1 MNSPHTTNR
10 STLKTFISKS
20 VQKTLLKLPSACRLG
35 LLFILLSYLTSC
47 SWILIP
53 RKQKV
58 NFQTENK
65 DSKVFIRNELVG
77 KGKSFTA
84 KLDKFGVQQV
94 IIRTPDCKDAFDVI
108 VPVKRTVARPLLVIL
123 SYGFFVYPGLVD
135 MYIEDDK
142 FFPYNK
148 YIPLKSGNL
157 LEKRS
162 NNQKYVKLEAIK
174 LKIDDKNKDIRY
186 IDDVEYTTHPNIIK
200 DIEARELEFF
210 SDERKREQKE
220 AAKAAKRK
228 KTAKEQLVSESE
240 KNEVHYDDTKFSE
253 MVFNTLKT
261 TGYIDTVNKV
271 FQDNNNTVYLEGV
284 IKKSHLYEIETNFA
298 SFYKTKLNITWY
310 ILNSYGEKLDSQNF
324 WSYSGNFP
332 GLFLAKDKSYQ
343 MYADA
348 VDFSYFTLLKSEQF
362 QKYLAVDSN
371 YSINDQVLTLK
382 KPTKVV
388 KEIGDATAA
397 AVSIKRSD
405 KGHGSGFAITHD
417 GYILTNYHVIAGDY
431 AGRPDDIKVVL
442 SDGEEI
448 PVNVVRYNK
457 ARDLALLKVEKNF
470 DVVFEL
476 KGEKSYKKLSEI
488 YAVGTPKSLEL
499 GQSVSLGILSN
510 ERKVNSGSML
520 QVNMSINPGNSGGAL
535 FDKAGALHGVV
546 TSKLVGFATEG
557 VGFAIPS
564 YLIPSYL
571 NLKVD

>member
-1 MNSPHTTNR
+1 MKSPHIR
-10 STLKTFISKS
+10 TLSNIFHFLNPHNI
-20 VQKTLLKLPSACRLG
+20 LKLHSIVGIAA
-35 LLFILLSYLTSC
+35 LLFLVSILGSC

-53 RKQKV
+53 RKQTV
-58 NFQTENK
+58 TFQTDNK
-65 DSKVFIRNELVG
+65 DAKVFLRNELVG
-77 KGKSFTA
+77 KGKSFSA
-84 KLDKFGVQQV
+84 KVEKNGAQQV
-94 IIRTPDCKDAFDVI
+94 IVRTPEHKDAYDVI
-108 VPVKRTVARPLLVIL
+108 VPVKRAVARPFLVL
-123 SYGFFVYPGLVD
+123 MSFGFFVYPGLVD
-135 MYIEDDK
+135 MYIEDNK
-142 FFPYNK
+142 FFPYSKN
-148 YIPLKSGNL
+148 IPLKSGNL

-174 LKIDDKNKDIRY
+174 LKIDDKSKDIRY
-186 IDDVEYTTHPNIIK
+186 IDDVEYTTHTNIVK
-200 DIEARELEFF
+200 DIEAKELEFF

-228 KTAKEQLVSESE
+228 KTAKEKLVPDSD
-240 KNEVHYDDTKFSE
+240 KNEVNYDDTKFSE

-271 FQDNNNTVYLEGV
+271 FQDNNNTIYLEGV
-284 IKKSHLYEIETNFA
+284 IKKSYLYEIETNFA

-310 ILNSYGEKLDSQNF
+310 VMNSYGEKLDSQNF

-332 GLFLAKDKSYQ
+332 SIFLANDKSYQ

-348 VDFSYFTLLKSEQF
+348 VDFSYFTLLKSELF
-362 QKYLAVDSN
+362 QKHLAVDSN
-371 YSINDQVLTLK
+371 YSINDQIITLK

-431 AGRPDDIKVVL
+431 AGRPDDIKIVL

-448 PVNVVRYNK
+448 PVKLVRYNK
-457 ARDLALLKVEKNF
+457 SRDLALLKVEKNF

-476 KGEKSYKKLSEI
+476 KSEKSYKKLSEI

-535 FDKAGALHGVV
+535 FDKAGNLHGVV

-564 YLIPSYL
+564 HLIPSYL